1 MNAQMLTLLRGSLAN
16 RAFSLALIVVTPA
29 CAVAL
34 YVGVQNVQRL
44 TRASFENSISGVDLV
59 VAARSVVF
67 AANFHFHSGQ
77 GLAAIHDRPVA
88 RGFR

>member
-1 MNAQMLTLLRGSLAN
+1 MNAQILTLLRGSLAN
-16 RAFSLALIVVTPA
+16 RAFSLGLIVVTLA

-59 VAARSVVF
+59 VAARGS
-67 AANFHFHSGQ
+67 
-77 GLAAIHDRPVA
+77 A
-88 RGFR
+88 RSSASSSCSERALWREWIM